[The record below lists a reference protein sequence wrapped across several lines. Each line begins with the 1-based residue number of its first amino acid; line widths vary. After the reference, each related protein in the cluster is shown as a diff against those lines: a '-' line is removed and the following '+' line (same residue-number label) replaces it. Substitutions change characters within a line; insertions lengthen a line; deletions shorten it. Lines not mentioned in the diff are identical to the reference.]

1 MMMTKLKEAA
11 LAMALTVSSQEA
23 LADRPDF
30 QLPVERGDK
39 SKVVNVHC
47 DRLNENGE
55 ITPEFVKAMGIESHF
70 SYIDYKIDA
79 YEQKTGNEV
88 SDEKRAQ
95 LYLDHLN
102 GHNHARE
109 LTMERI
115 EVGAKHCRDK
125 YSHQYIEP

>member
-95 LYLDHLN
+95 LYLDHHPFSIILTFLLSRYMLRYNITFNEWKKKN
-102 GHNHARE
+102 GGH
-109 LTMERI
+109 
-115 EVGAKHCRDK
+115 
-125 YSHQYIEP
+125 P